1 MSSPHDLE
9 AIRSSYDRA
18 AGAYVDLLES
28 VGMGDVRRQPWLRG
42 CLDAFAAEVRRLGP
56 VLDAGCGPG
65 QVTAYLDGLGLEVR
79 GTDLSPAMV
88 EHARRR
94 HPHLSFE
101 VAGHTELEVEPSS
114 LGGVLFWWSLFHL
127 PRPTV
132 GEVLSRAAGWLV
144 PGGMLL
150 VTTHAGHEDVRRTEA
165 YGVPVDW
172 TTHRWQPEELSR
184 LVREAGLEP
193 VADLRLPAGHDHG
206 AALVLAARR
215 P

>member
-9 AIRSSYDRA
+9 AVRSSYDRA

-42 CLDAFAAEVRRLGP
+42 CLDAFAAEVRPLGP

-101 VAGHTELEVEPSS
+101 VAGHGELDLAPAS
-114 LGGVLFWWSLFHL
+114 LGGVLFWWSLFNL
-127 PRPTV
+127 PREEV
-132 GEVLSRAAGWLV
+132 GEVVAGAARALV
-144 PGGMLL
+144 PGGLLL
-150 VTTHAGHEDVRRTEA
+150 VALHAGEGEVERTEA
-165 YGVPVDW
+165 YGVPVRW
-172 TTHRWQPEELSR
+172 TTRRWQPEAFAQ
-184 LVREAGLEP
+184 LVQDAGLEV
-193 VADLRLPAGHDHG
+193 VADLRLPAGDDHG

-215 P
+215 L